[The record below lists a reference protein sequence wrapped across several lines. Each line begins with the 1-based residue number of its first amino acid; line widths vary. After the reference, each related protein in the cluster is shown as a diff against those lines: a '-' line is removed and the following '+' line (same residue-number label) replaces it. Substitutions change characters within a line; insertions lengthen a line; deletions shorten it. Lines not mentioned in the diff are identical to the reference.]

1 MLNWLWDAYV
11 IVFGDMLCVVCDQQW
26 DECAFIWDDVA
37 QNNIFFL
44 TEEGC
49 GTFI

>member
-1 MLNWLWDAYV
+1 MIKWLWDAYV
-11 IVFGDMLCVVCDQQW
+11 IVFSDMCVVCDQQC
-26 DECAFIWDDVA
+26 DECAFIWNDVA
-37 QNNIFFL
+37 QNDVFLL